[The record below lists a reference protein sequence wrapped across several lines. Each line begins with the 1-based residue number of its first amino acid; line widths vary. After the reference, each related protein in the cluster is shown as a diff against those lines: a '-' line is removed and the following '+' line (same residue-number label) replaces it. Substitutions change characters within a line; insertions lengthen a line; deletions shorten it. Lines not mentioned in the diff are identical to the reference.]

1 MLIRVVYGAY
11 AAVGGSMARN
21 LTSVHIRRSSFGCSC
36 VHLSD
41 AHFPFKT
48 SRAVVQIREKSTQR
62 TVPNQGLVLTSPDAA
77 QSVADAPLC
86 LLSGLAAQPHVGHT
100 EFLGRGAHLFSQKGS
115 VRPWLEEA
123 LLSLF

>member
-11 AAVGGSMARN
+11 AAVGGFMARN
-21 LTSVHIRRSSFGCSC
+21 LTSVHIRRSSLGRSC

-62 TVPNQGLVLTSPDAA
+62 TVPNQGLVLTNPDAA

-86 LLSGLAAQPHVGHT
+86 LLSGLAAQPHVRYVST
-100 EFLGRGAHLFSQKGS
+100 TARAER
-115 VRPWLEEA
+115 RR
-123 LLSLF
+123 